1 VIKVTDNSFFID
13 YNSLENLFQGFN
25 MNKINLSLI
34 LIPLFSSALMADELD
49 TLDMTDYKLTDTFFD
64 EAYVNGQFSLTS
76 PADDTKDTS
85 YNGHVNSYYRLR
97 NMTLDYA
104 QDFRIDGNYDIV
116 KSDDKDVSS
125 EDSYDVLATG
135 HADKYLLDVDQNFL
149 LYGSGT
155 LGYRKTLGADTADDP
170 FVQAGVGV
178 GYGRIYDA
186 TPYAKAIRI
195 LKDLKERKIV
205 SANAGKETALKLADL
220 ISKESEYVSK
230 YSAREY
236 RKYWFNDM
244 SKLLKSTG
252 ATEKELDSF
261 GIIRIEEIL
270 VDENIFAR
278 YHGWIA
284 RAGVGQILSNYN
296 NEDEDP
302 TLDLEFEYGKPIG
315 LKSQFFEQAKYSTIL
330 NGDIGHTFNNTMT
343 YSYEMSDRI
352 DWENKWLFSYV
363 KPTDDNLEDITTNTL
378 TSSFSYYIA
387 NSLSLDTT
395 LSFSQID
402 DGIDNNGNDDVE
414 TKLFVGA
421 TYRLK

>member
-1 VIKVTDNSFFID
+1 MK
-13 YNSLENLFQGFN
+13 
-25 MNKINLSLI
+25 KINLSLI
-34 LIPLFSSALMADELD
+34 LVPLLSSALMADELD
-49 TLDMTDYKLTDTFFD
+49 NLDMTDYKITDTFFD

-85 YNGHVNSYYRLR
+85 YNGHVNSYYKLR

-116 KSDDKDVSS
+116 KSDNKDSS
-125 EDSYDVLATG
+125 SDDSYDFLATG
-135 HADKYLLDVDQNFL
+135 HADKYLLNVDQNFL

-155 LGYRKTLGADTADDP
+155 LGYRKTLGADEADDP
-170 FVQAGVGV
+170 YAEIGAGA

-195 LKDLKERKIV
+195 LKDLKERNIV
-205 SANAGKETALKLADL
+205 TGEVGKETVLKLANV
-220 ISKESEYVSK
+220 IAKESEYISK

-252 ATEKELDSF
+252 ATKDELDSF

-278 YHGWIA
+278 YHGWIV
-284 RAGVGQILSNYN
+284 RAGVGQILSNYDN
-296 NEDEDP
+296 NSEDP
-302 TLDLEFEYGKPIG
+302 TLNLEFEYGKPIG
-315 LKSQFFEQAKYSTIL
+315 LKSQFFEKAKYSTIL
-330 NGDIGHTFNNTMT
+330 NDDIGHKFSNAMT
-343 YSYEMSDRI
+343 YSYEISDRV
-352 DWENKWLFSYV
+352 DWENKWLFDYT
-363 KPTDDNLEDITTNTL
+363 KPTNGDLEDVTTNTL
-378 TSSFSYYIA
+378 SSTFSYYIA

-402 DGIDNNGNDDVE
+402 DGVDNNGNDDVE

-421 TYRLK
+421 RYRLK